1 MTMRSCFIFVL
12 FLLAATFALG
22 EASKRLILKDGS
34 YQSVTKYE
42 IQGNRVH
49 YYSSE
54 RFDWEDLPKDLVD
67 WKATED
73 YEKSLKEDVAHSAAQ
88 VDKEMAEDRA
98 EEEAKT
104 PLVAPNLRLPD
115 GGGVY
120 VMDYFHDV
128 PELVQLQQ
136 STSEI
141 HADTKGNILR
151 AAVNP
156 LASAKQKIEVPGQH
170 ATVQVH
176 VPRPTVYV
184 NVEQEQPD
192 TGSKQGPAPSNNDR
206 YRFVRMDV
214 KKDSRVLGNLKIS
227 VVGKTSQQEAFIPTT
242 GETMSGGWIKV
253 TPAEDLP
260 PGEYA
265 IAEMLN
271 AKEMNLYVWDLGV
284 NPAAQENASAW
295 KPERNL
301 PDSETKPQP
310 PPTLNK
316 RPSD

>member
-1 MTMRSCFIFVL
+1 MRPRYILGFL
-12 FLLAATFALG
+12 FLLLATLAVG

-42 IQGNRVH
+42 IQGDRVH

-54 RFDWEDLPKDLVD
+54 RFDWEDMPKDLVD

-88 VDKEMAEDRA
+88 VDKEVAEDKA
-98 EEEAKT
+98 EEEANT

-120 VMDYFHDV
+120 VMDYFHDA
-128 PELVQLQQ
+128 PELVELQQ

-151 AAVNP
+151 AAINP
-156 LASAKQKIEVPGQH
+156 LASAKQKIEVPGPH
-170 ATVQVH
+170 SSVQVH
-176 VPRPTVYV
+176 VARPTVYV
-184 NVEQEQPD
+184 KVDEDP
-192 TGSKQGPAPSNNDR
+192 TQGQAAPAKTER

-214 KKDSRVLGNLKIS
+214 KKDSRVLGNLRVS
-227 VVGKTSQQEAFIPTT
+227 MMGKTSQQEAFIPTT
-242 GETMSGGWIKV
+242 GESMSGGWVKIR
-253 TPAEDLP
+253 PGQDLA

-271 AKEMNLYVWDLGV
+271 SKDMNLYVWDVGV
-284 NPAAQENASAW
+284 NPAAPENASAW
-295 KPERNL
+295 KPERDV
-301 PDSETKPQP
+301 PEAERKPQP
-310 PPTLNK
+310 APSLNE
-316 RPSD
+316 RPND